1 MIRALPTAIVFPP
14 QLSIGLVLG
23 IELLVVAA
31 ALWLFGGWVLA
42 RRPSIGW
49 AVSLGRTLSG
59 VIGAVLLVAALLG
72 DPTPQSGL
80 PNPVPDTVLSV
91 SAGAALFQAN
101 CAACHGAD
109 GRGGGPD
116 AGTTQVPPAN
126 LRSGHLDSHSDGDVF
141 YWITNGLPG
150 GMPAWGTKL
159 STTDRWNL
167 VNFLRSIDG
176 HGPTPGP
183 SAAASGSASAG
194 DSGATGSGAVSAGP
208 GATPGGTAVLV
219 LPVGLG
225 ITFGA
230 WFLLPGRRE
239 RPRRAAPAR

>member
-1 MIRALPTAIVFPP
+1 
-14 QLSIGLVLG
+14 
-23 IELLVVAA
+23 
-31 ALWLFGGWVLA
+31 
-42 RRPSIGW
+42 
-49 AVSLGRTLSG
+49 
-59 VIGAVLLVAALLG
+59 
-72 DPTPQSGL
+72 
-80 PNPVPDTVLSV
+80 V

-126 LRSGHLDSHSDGDVF
+126 LQSGHLDSHSDGDVF

-183 SAAASGSASAG
+183 TAAASASAPAG
-194 DSGATGSGAVSAGP
+194 GS
-208 GATPGGTAVLV
+208 GATPGGAAVLA

-230 WFLLPGRRE
+230 WFVLPGRRE
-239 RPRRAAPAR
+239 RRRRFAPAR